1 MAFIIPISTM
11 VYATVG
17 GLKATFTT
25 SYMHTVIIFVICL
38 IFMFVAFLPNSLLGG
53 IDDVS
58 PWPPSSQ
65 PSTKLPTAHPACSGQ
80 YLCIYDLQHM

>member
-1 MAFIIPISTM
+1 MYVCLCAAMAFIIPLSTM

-25 SYMHTVIIFVICL
+25 SYMHSVIIFVVCL
-38 IFMFVAFLPNSLLGG
+38 VFMFVVFLPNSLLGG

-58 PWPPSSQ
+58 PSLHALKSSQ
-65 PSTKLPTAHPACSGQ
+65 RH
-80 YLCIYDLQHM
+80 LQ

>member
-1 MAFIIPISTM
+1 MAFIIPLSTM

-25 SYMHTVIIFVICL
+25 SYMHSVIIFVVCL
-38 IFMFVAFLPNSLLGG
+38 IFMFVVFVPSNLLGG

-58 PWPPSSQ
+58 RSLPAHLPSRMPPNQ
-65 PSTKLPTAHPACSGQ
+65 
-80 YLCIYDLQHM
+80 

>member
-25 SYMHTVIIFVICL
+25 SYMHTVIIFVVCL

-58 PWPPSSQ
+58 RWPPFLSPVQGRSW
-65 PSTKLPTAHPACSGQ
+65 PPLLWAR
-80 YLCIYDLQHM
+80 YLWCATHNIW